1 MNKKPAVLY
10 KTLVIGILILLI
22 GMNVISSTGN
32 LETEKLVNISEQ
44 KTKEFFPFEGVLPF
58 FGLYKDSSK
67 TIKQYELM
75 LLSPVINFPLPGE
88 VFRVGDIID
97 INGTTSM
104 PDFKNYTL
112 EWGIGQNPN
121 EWFTTGI
128 TLINNG
134 TIEIINDTVGFL
146 DTGFVTEAEFYTIQL
161 AVNLMSSEQYIV
173 NVSIY
178 LDPTLHINFPFGWPR
193 EIQGSQVA
201 IWSPIA
207 LSDINNDGYQ
217 EIGFGTVT
225 VVPAGDNNYDYVIDH
240 MGNVLEEWPIQLYG
254 IQGASLTFADI
265 DGSTNN
271 EEVIGGLWGDKIYVW
286 DDNGTLVD
294 GWPKNIYVSRASATV
309 NDIDCDGDL
318 EIILPTTDG
327 GGLIYAFHHNGNMV
341 NGWPVYIGS
350 PVRRAVATADID
362 KDGFPE
368 ILFGDQD
375 GYIHALNHDGSTV
388 DGWPQQAHDFIKSSP
403 IIADIEGDGD
413 LEIIICSGFT
423 QKRIISVWHHDGIMV
438 DGWPQENGMPFVQ
451 PSVGD
456 IDNDGDLE
464 VLAGG
469 AVPNTPYARFFI
481 WHHDG
486 SIVDGWPIKFPWDG
500 SQNVDYIYA
509 QPVTGDIDGD
519 TDVEIIVGSYNNKL
533 YAWHHNATNV
543 TGWPKII
550 GDSVDSTA
558 AIADIDNDKL
568 VEVVVAGDDGKIYVW
583 DVDGIYNS
591 SHIEWPMFQHDT
603 HHTGCYSRDTG
614 SNQPPTAPTITGQ
627 INGKVGTSYQYQFTS
642 YDIDGD
648 DIAEYI
654 VNWGDGPDQTVTGS
668 FPSGSPVTASHTW
681 TTQGTYTIKSKAKDI
696 YGAEGPEGTLTV
708 TIPRDKAINNPF
720 LNWLQCY
727 PNLVPLLQRFLQCL

>member
-1 MNKKPAVLY
+1 MNKKPTALY
-10 KTLVIGILILLI
+10 KTLVIGILILFI

-32 LETEKLVNISEQ
+32 METGKLVNTSEQ
-44 KTKEFFPFEGVLPF
+44 KTKESLPSEVLLQVF
-58 FGLYKDSSK
+58 DLNGDLS
-67 TIKQYELM
+67 TTTKQYELN

-88 VFRVGDIID
+88 VFRIGDIID

-104 PDFKNYTL
+104 PDFQNYSL
-112 EWGIGQNPN
+112 KWGIGQNPN
-121 EWFTTGI
+121 EWFTAGI

-134 TIEIINDTVGFL
+134 TIEIINGTIGFW
-146 DTGFVTEAEFYTIQL
+146 DTGFVTEAEVYSIKL
-161 AVNLMSSEQYIV
+161 AVNPMSSEQYIV

-178 LDPTLHINFPFGWPR
+178 LDPTLHINFPFGWPN

-225 VVPAGDNNYDYVIDH
+225 VVSAGDNNYDYVIDQ
-240 MGNVLEEWPIQLYG
+240 MGNILQGWPIQLYG

-265 DGSTNN
+265 DVSTNN
-271 EEVIGGLWGDKIYVW
+271 EEIIGGLWGDKIYVW
-286 DDNGTLVD
+286 HDNGTLMD
-294 GWPKNIYVSRASATV
+294 GWPRNIYASRASTTV

-318 EIILPTTDG
+318 EIILPTTAG

-341 NGWPVYIGS
+341 DGWPVYVGS

-362 KDGFPE
+362 KDVFPE
-368 ILFGDQD
+368 ILFGDQN
-375 GYIHALNHDGSTV
+375 GYIYALNHDGSTV
-388 DGWPQQAHDFIKSSP
+388 DGWPQQTHDFIKSSP

-413 LEIIICSGFT
+413 LEIISCSGFT
-423 QKRIISVWHHDGIMV
+423 QKRIISVWHHDGTMV
-438 DGWPQENGMPFVQ
+438 DGWPQENGLPFVQ

-464 VLAGG
+464 ILAGG
-469 AVPNTPYARFFI
+469 AIPNTPYARFFV

-486 SIVDGWPIKFPWDG
+486 TMVDGWPIKFLWDG
-500 SQNVDYIYA
+500 SQNVDYIFA
-509 QPVTGDIDGD
+509 QPVIGDIDGD

-568 VEVVVAGDDGKIYVW
+568 VEIIVAGDDGKIYVW

-591 SHIEWPMFQHDT
+591 SQMEWPMFQHDT
-603 HHTGCYSRDTG
+603 HHTGCYSRETG
-614 SNQPPTAPTITGQ
+614 NNQPPTAPTITGQ
-627 INGKVGTSYQYQFTS
+627 INGKVGTPYQYQFTS
-642 YDIDGD
+642 LDSDGD
-648 DIAEYI
+648 DIAGYI
-654 VNWGDGPDQTVTGS
+654 INWGDGPDETVTGP
-668 FPSGSPVTASHTW
+668 FPPGTPVTISHTW
-681 TTQGTYTIKSKAKDI
+681 IVQGAYTIRAKAKDI